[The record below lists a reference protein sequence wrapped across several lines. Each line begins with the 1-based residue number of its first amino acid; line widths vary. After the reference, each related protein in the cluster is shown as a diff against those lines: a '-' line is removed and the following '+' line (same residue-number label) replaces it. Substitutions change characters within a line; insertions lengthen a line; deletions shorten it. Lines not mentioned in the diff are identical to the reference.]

1 MSSLSADTR
10 PTMSSAPRGV
20 THAACYCLR
29 RCVCGACPAHTAAVT
44 ARARGSVARNMRECV
59 YTRNTHS
66 IYAPLPLRYMWPFFY
81 FLRFVV
87 FFAVARAPAPPS
99 PVSTSTP
106 AQNFEGL
113 IRHRPPLLYPLDV
126 RAARAAGR
134 ETHVTHAV
142 SRRRAT
148 ARGGPRRT
156 GTDDRCAFASRRGL
170 CVWPRAA
177 ASDGAAP
184 TPPHFST
191 TPYS

>member
-1 MSSLSADTR
+1 
-10 PTMSSAPRGV
+10 
-20 THAACYCLR
+20 
-29 RCVCGACPAHTAAVT
+29 
-44 ARARGSVARNMRECV
+44 MRECV

-126 RAARAAGR
+126 RAARAARGAKR
-134 ETHVTHAV
+134 MSHTPCRAG
-142 SRRRAT
+142 RRRAT
-148 ARGGPRRT
+148 ARGGPRARPRT
-156 GTDDRCAFASRRGL
+156 GTDVLSRHEGVCACGRAPPLPTVPHLRRLISPLPLTADPRFRCAWTAES
-170 CVWPRAA
+170 CVWFHLWSRESPETETRSRAR
-177 ASDGAAP
+177 GGGI
-184 TPPHFST
+184 
-191 TPYS
+191 